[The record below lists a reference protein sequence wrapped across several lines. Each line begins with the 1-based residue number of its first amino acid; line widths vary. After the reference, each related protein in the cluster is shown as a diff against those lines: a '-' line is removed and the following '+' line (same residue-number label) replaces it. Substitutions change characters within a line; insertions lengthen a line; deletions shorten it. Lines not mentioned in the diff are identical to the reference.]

1 MRNERGFTLVELLV
15 AMAVSTI
22 VIGGTYSTYTLV
34 SNQYE
39 KIKETGEI
47 HYSANQV
54 MQIVSRDIRM
64 AGYTNR
70 DFNSAYTKIPRS
82 DAVSIEDN
90 GDTCCDA
97 LNVQY
102 DREINGKV
110 KRVWT
115 RYFTKNERGRN
126 RLYKTEK
133 IKQGNSWVSLH
144 NPTDQLLVDRV
155 TNFQLDDN
163 VGDNHIYWIG
173 NSLVLHKIDADT
185 GKLVKRFDGSGG
197 SDSYRGRH
205 ITNALAYG
213 DGHIYWIGNSLV
225 LHKIDADTGK
235 LVKRFDGSG
244 GSDYYRGRHITNALV
259 HQSPQALSPS
269 FIELTLSL
277 HSKKKYKNKYRQ
289 AELSTSVT
297 ARNLALVEQ

>member
-173 NSLVLHKIDADT
+173 NSRVLHKIDADT
-185 GKLVKRFDGSGG
+185 GKLVKRFDGYDGR
-197 SDSYRGRH
+197 YR
-205 ITNALAYG
+205 
-213 DGHIYWIGNSLV
+213 
-225 LHKIDADTGK
+225 
-235 LVKRFDGSG
+235 
-244 GSDYYRGRHITNALV
+244 TNALV

>member
-155 TNFQLDDN
+155 TNLQLTNN
-163 VGDNHIYWIG
+163 VDIG
-173 NSLVLHKIDADT
+173 NIYHISLNRNIFRVDANTGAVDNKWPTVRYQARPKGYYYGSSVYVDPDT
-185 GKLVKRFDGSGG
+185 SEPAF
-197 SDSYRGRH
+197 
-205 ITNALAYG
+205 
-213 DGHIYWIGNSLV
+213 IG
-225 LHKIDADTGK
+225 
-235 LVKRFDGSG
+235 
-244 GSDYYRGRHITNALV
+244 
-259 HQSPQALSPS
+259 
-269 FIELTLSL
+269 LTLSL